1 MSNTAW
7 AFPAGPGESDED
19 VFPLRLRLRL
29 RDNFG
34 FVLQQLRARD
44 PAFRPLAKGPW
55 SVFIAIAA
63 HFQMNAEAWPGQE
76 AIASFSGC
84 STRAARYHIAEL
96 ESGGFLTLR
105 RERRGDGGDRIF
117 YRPGPLML
125 RGLAAFD
132 TGYPKDRAKV
142 LMPVRAVVLPTQS
155 VTPTQTHRPAN
166 VAGTPAETVAME
178 PRDQNEIKPSSC
190 CQGAPAK
197 LAAATLDEEEPV
209 VSKEDREI
217 ARWALA
223 ERMKRKHPKR
233 PPPRWFDRSDI
244 EMVAR
249 CTATIEGDRAAKEQA
264 QREAITGAFCASK
277 DGPPTARFIWERL
290 EHFLE
295 HVERGQKKLRNDAAL
310 DAQRRQREREE
321 NEGHL
326 RRNGMK
332 ASWERTGCSPP
343 TRKDLSKMRAEF
355 EEIAAEAA
363 PPYRKVLMG
372 LVEQY
377 RALEAKARERWR
389 SPHDFST

>member
-1 MSNTAW
+1 MFDAVQ
-7 AFPAGPGESDED
+7 ALPAGPGESDED
-19 VFPLRLRLRL
+19 VFPVRLRLRL

-63 HFQMNAEAWPGQE
+63 HFQMNAESWPGQE

-84 STRAARYHIAEL
+84 STRAVRYHLAEL
-96 ESGGFLTLR
+96 ESDGFLTLR
-105 RERRGDGGDRIF
+105 RERRASGGDRIF

-132 TGYPKDRAKV
+132 TDYPKDRPKV
-142 LMPVRAVVLPTQS
+142 LKPARPVAPPTPSAS
-155 VTPTQTHRPAN
+155 VACTQTHHPEK

-178 PRDQNEIKPSSC
+178 PRDQNTKKPSSSC
-190 CQGAPAK
+190 ESRPAM
-197 LAAATLDEEEPV
+197 AAAARLDEEEQPV

-233 PPPRWFDRSDI
+233 PPPRWYDRADI

-249 CTATIEGDRAAKEQA
+249 CTATIDGERTAKEQA
-264 QREAITGAFCASK
+264 QRAAITGAFCASK
-277 DGPPTARFIWERL
+277 DGPPTARFIWEKL

-295 HVERGQKKLRNDAAL
+295 HIERGQRKLRNEAL
-310 DAQRRQREREE
+310 DSQKLREREE
-321 NEGHL
+321 DERARRVWRDGINAAAEHT
-326 RRNGMK
+326 RRN
-332 ASWERTGCSPP
+332 PP
-343 TRKDLSKMRAEF
+343 TREELAKTRAEF

-363 PPYRKVLMG
+363 PPFRKVLMG
-372 LVEQY
+372 FVEQY
-377 RALEAKARERWR
+377 RALEAKARE
-389 SPHDFST
+389 

>member
-1 MSNTAW
+1 MFNAVQ
-7 AFPAGPGESDED
+7 ALPAGPGESDED
-19 VFPLRLRLRL
+19 VFPIRLRLRL

-84 STRAARYHIAEL
+84 STRAVRYHIAEL
-96 ESGGFLTLR
+96 ESDGFLTLR
-105 RERRGDGGDRIF
+105 RERRAHGGERIF
-117 YRPGPLML
+117 YRPGPVM
-125 RGLAAFD
+125 RSGLAAFD
-132 TGYPKDRAKV
+132 TEFPKDRPK
-142 LMPVRAVVLPTQS
+142 LLKPVRRAAPPTQS
-155 VTPTQTHRPAN
+155 VTPTQTHHPEK

-178 PRDQNEIKPSSC
+178 PRDQNQMEPSSSC
-190 CQGAPAK
+190 ASAPATS
-197 LAAATLDEEEPV
+197 ATARLDEEEQPT
-209 VSKEDREI
+209 VSKEDREV

-249 CTATIEGDRAAKEQA
+249 CTATIEGDRAAKEQS

-295 HVERGQKKLRNDAAL
+295 HVERGRKKLRTEAAL
-310 DAQRRQREREE
+310 DALRRQRESEKDEHARRLWRNPMNTAGERARRNPPSREE
-321 NEGHL
+321 L
-326 RRNGMK
+326 
-332 ASWERTGCSPP
+332 A
-343 TRKDLSKMRAEF
+343 KMRAEF
-355 EEIAAEAA
+355 EEAAAEAA

-377 RALEAKARERWR
+377 RALEAKASEVTEVA
-389 SPHDFST
+389 S